1 MIRPVMPNPGESRE
15 AVADVFLHVHS
26 RVIELVAGSV
36 AEALFLP
43 GDPWPADSDRAHERA
58 LASLICMSPE
68 SIEAFIDFC
77 TAEAATLLRPRE
89 HIVRALTKELLI
101 RRTMIGT
108 EVDEVIAAA
117 VAREALTAEQV
128 RRADWNERQQSA
140 ARFVNHQER
149 I

>member
-68 SIEAFIDFC
+68 SIEAFIDY
-77 TAEAATLLRPRE
+77 AAIRP
-89 HIVRALTKELLI
+89 HP
-101 RRTMIGT
+101 
-108 EVDEVIAAA
+108 
-117 VAREALTAEQV
+117 
-128 RRADWNERQQSA
+128 
-140 ARFVNHQER
+140 
-149 I
+149 